1 MWNRVRF
8 DFARPRRR
16 LWSSVRFDFARLRR
30 RPCRVASGSI
40 SLVLAV
46 VPMRSRVLGP
56 SRLVGA
62 GVSISF
68 ANYQFC
74 LRALL
79 LSERSSPGFRVR
91 VGCRNERVW
100 F

>member
-56 SRLVGA
+56 SRLVGGLRLDSFIREALRVLGSVFASVA
-62 GVSISF
+62 GT
-68 ANYQFC
+68 
-74 LRALL
+74 
-79 LSERSSPGFRVR
+79 
-91 VGCRNERVW
+91 NEVW